1 MIRYLNQEKPKE
13 MKNST
18 WVIIVIFL
26 VFIGSF
32 APQSPID
39 KQSNDIVMAV
49 LWSAYFIC
57 KAIEKQKQ

>member
-1 MIRYLNQEKPKE
+1 